1 MKCDD
6 STGTKSIREAVKDGL
21 LVDVTE
27 TAKKAGMRHP
37 TFMSSG
43 LVAKYEAQAPGVGV
57 LLDLFFFADLL
68 VDYEDDRYGP
78 IFRGPDVCIL
88 EPHEEFGLVVLILEE
103 GQAEK
108 HGIKRTTGER
118 CTYPM

>member
-1 MKCDD
+1 MV
-6 STGTKSIREAVKDGL
+6 SEGTGTKSIGEAVKKVL

-57 LLDLFFFADLL
+57 LHNLFFFADLL
-68 VDYEDDRYGP
+68 IDYEDDRYGP
-78 IFRGPDVCIL
+78 VFSGDHLCIL
-88 EPHEEFGLVVLILEE
+88 EPSEEFGLVVLILEE
-103 GQAEK
+103 GWAEK
-108 HGIKRTTGER
+108 HGIERTTGER
-118 CTYPM
+118 

>member
-1 MKCDD
+1 MEPSD
-6 STGTKSIREAVKDGL
+6 SRNLMTISEAVRDGI

-57 LLDLFFFADLL
+57 LHNLFFFADLL
-68 VDYEDDRYGP
+68 CEYEDDRYGP
-78 IFRGPDVCIL
+78 VFSGDHLCIL
-88 EPHEEFGLVVLILEE
+88 EPSEEFGLVVLILEE
-103 GQAEK
+103 GQAER
-108 HGIKRTTGER
+108 HGLKRTTGER